1 MCTPEMM
8 HDLFRHTIRRL
19 FARLFQFTLLTL
31 LTISSMY
38 YLHRLLP
45 SGPQST
51 PYNLAVEHL
60 NKTSESSRFAIATFL
75 TGSLESPNDGK
86 DPDPDPYYIAT
97 RVFAYQIL
105 HAPETRCNK
114 SISFIVLATSTVSER
129 AKQQLRSDGATVVE
143 AKDIP
148 LRWWIRTGVTR
159 WKDQFTKLRLFEM
172 IEYDRILL
180 IDADTLILSKIDEI
194 FHEPEVQRPVKTLS
208 SRPPKTDE
216 FPLPENF
223 IFAARSDN
231 ALTGE
236 RNHPFPPLQTESF
249 SAGFFLIAPSPY
261 TFAYLLSVMSHYR
274 RFDPHTME
282 QSLLNYAF
290 RRNGPMPWRELHY
303 KWSATWPNLED
314 WEAGVV
320 TLHEKFWS
328 TGPPE
333 LQRLWRRQR
342 EAMERFFAK
351 STK

>member
-8 HDLFRHTIRRL
+8 DDLFRHIIRRPL
-19 FARLFQFTLLTL
+19 SRLVQITLLAL
-31 LTISSMY
+31 LTISIMY
-38 YLHRLLP
+38 CLHRLLP
-45 SGPQST
+45 AGLQSHSD
-51 PYNLAVEHL
+51 NLAFGHL
-60 NKTSESSRFAIATFL
+60 NETSESSRFAIATFL
-75 TGSLESPNDGK
+75 TGSPEDPNDA
-86 DPDPDPYYIAT
+86 DDDPYYIAT

-114 SISFIVLATSTVSER
+114 SVSFVVLVTSTISER
-129 AKQQLRSDGATVVE
+129 AKLQLRSDGAKVVE

-148 LRWWIRTGVTR
+148 LRWWIKTGVTR

-194 FHEPEVQRPVKTLS
+194 FHEPEVQKPVKTLS
-208 SRPPKTDE
+208 SRPKKTDE
-216 FPLPENF
+216 FPLPEDF

-236 RNHPFPPLQTESF
+236 RNHSFPPLQTESF
-249 SAGFFLIAPSPY
+249 SAGFFLIAPSPGL
-261 TFAYLLSVMSHYR
+261 FNYLLSVMNHYR

-290 RRNGPMPWRELHY
+290 RRNGPMPWRELHW

-314 WEAGVV
+314 LEAGVV

-328 TGPPE
+328 TGPLE
-333 LQRLWRRQR
+333 LQILWTRQK
-342 EAMERFFAK
+342 EAMERYFAK
-351 STK
+351 SAK